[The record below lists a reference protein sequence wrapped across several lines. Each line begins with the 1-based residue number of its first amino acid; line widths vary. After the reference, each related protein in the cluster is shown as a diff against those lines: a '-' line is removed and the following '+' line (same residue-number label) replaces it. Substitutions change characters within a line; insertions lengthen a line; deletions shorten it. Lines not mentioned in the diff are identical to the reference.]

1 MKSRE
6 VHLIA
11 RPEGIPEDSDFEIV
25 EADVADPG
33 DGEILVRTIY
43 MSVDPAMRP
52 RLRDQELGTQMMG
65 GAIGRVEA
73 SNNDSF
79 KVGDNVQGGFGFRE
93 YTVSDGKGMA
103 VLKTDPEIS
112 LSAYMGP
119 LGGTGYTAYG
129 GILDIGKL
137 QEGETLFVST
147 AAGAVGSVAAQMGKI
162 MNCFVIGSTGSDEK
176 VKWLLEEAKIDHAFN
191 YKTQKIR
198 AELDKAAPK
207 GIDVYFENVGG
218 DHLDATIPR
227 MRTLGRIAVCGM
239 ISGYNNPGSRSEP
252 VTSLASMIYGRVTM
266 RGFVAPDFTHTRE
279 EFVKDMTGW
288 LKDGKIKYQET
299 IKEGIENAS
308 AALSGLFRSE
318 NIGKMLVRLS
328 PED

>member
-11 RPEGIPEDSDFEIV
+11 RPEGIPDDSDFEIV

-33 DGEILVRTIY
+33 DGEVLVRTIY

-52 RLRDQELGTQMMG
+52 RLRDQELGSQMMG

-73 SNNDSF
+73 SNNDKF

-103 VLKTDPEIS
+103 VLKTDPEIA

-198 AELDKAAPK
+198 AELDNAAPK

-218 DHLDATIPR
+218 DHLDATMPR

-252 VTSLASMIYGRVTM
+252 VTSLSSMIYGRVTM

-288 LKDGKIKYQET
+288 LKDGKMKYAET
-299 IKEGIENAS
+299 IKEGIENAP